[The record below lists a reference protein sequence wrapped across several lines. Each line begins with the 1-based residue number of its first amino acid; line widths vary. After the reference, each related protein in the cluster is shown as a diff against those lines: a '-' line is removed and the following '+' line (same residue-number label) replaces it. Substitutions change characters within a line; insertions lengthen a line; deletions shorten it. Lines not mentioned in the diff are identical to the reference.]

1 MPIWDADKL
10 AAIIEHTPTK
20 AQHVSLAVAIG
31 VGLGGTQASTSR
43 TMWRHPEAIY
53 AHHFEQS
60 AAWGYGLSEAGQIIV
75 TATATASADSDDDQ
89 PQDTAPE

>member
-20 AQHVSLAVAIG
+20 AQHVSLAVW
-31 VGLGGTQASTSR
+31 LGGSQASTSK

-53 AHHFEQS
+53 AHHFTQL
-60 AAWGYGLSEAGQIIV
+60 AA
-75 TATATASADSDDDQ
+75 
-89 PQDTAPE
+89 

>member
-20 AQHVSLAVAIG
+20 AQHVSLAVW
-31 VGLGGTQASTSR
+31 LGGSQASTSTSK

-53 AHHFEQS
+53 AHHFKQL
-60 AAWGYGLSEAGQIIV
+60 AA
-75 TATATASADSDDDQ
+75 
-89 PQDTAPE
+89 